1 MTAQNAPLHLV
12 PDPVTVTETT
22 VHRDGVD
29 LQVYIQGAEDG
40 QTVILV
46 HGWPDDHHLWQAVV
60 PLLTD
65 RYRVITYDTRGHGR
79 STVPADVES
88 FRLTEFAD
96 DFFAV
101 LDAVSPDEP
110 VHVVGHDWGSVQ
122 LWEAVCEPGAAERIA
137 SFTSIS
143 GPNLDHLGMW
153 IRKRFAEKRL
163 IGPLAQLASSA
174 YTGFFMTPVL
184 PKLFFR
190 TVGTPAVWRRFLR
203 LIEGTPAE
211 QVHLSDRLQ
220 DDMISGL
227 RIYRANIAAHL
238 IRPRERHTEVPVQLL
253 VNRRDIAL
261 RPAIYEDTDLWVS
274 QLSRRDLST
283 GHWLPF
289 SDPSVIAESVAEFIE
304 SR

>member
-22 VHRDGVD
+22 VSRDGVD
-29 LQVYIQGAEDG
+29 LQVYIQGRQDG
-40 QTVILV
+40 PTVILV
-46 HGWPDDHHLWQAVV
+46 HGWPDDHHLWEAVV
-60 PLLTD
+60 PQLTD
-65 RYRVITYDTRGHGR
+65 RYRVVTYDTRGHGR
-79 STVPADVES
+79 STVPADVDA

-101 LDAVSPDEP
+101 LDEVSPDSP

-143 GPNLDHLGMW
+143 GPNLDHLGLW
-153 IRKRFAEKRL
+153 IRKRFAERRL

-184 PKLFFR
+184 PTLLFR
-190 TVGTPAVWRRFLR
+190 TVGTPGLWRRFLR
-203 LIEGTPAE
+203 LIEGTPPE

-220 DDMISGL
+220 DDMVSGL
-227 RIYRANIAAHL
+227 RIYRANIVSHL
-238 IRPRERHTEVPVQLL
+238 LRPRERRTEVPVQLL

-274 QLSRRDLST
+274 QLSRRDLAA

-289 SDPSVIAESVAEFIE
+289 SDPTVIAESVVEFIE